1 MYNDVMQIYDEYDDE
16 PEDIFLPVDETRYS
30 LLYDMEMDGFRDDL
44 PFYLRHLP
52 AAGQVL
58 EIACGTGRVGK
69 AVAVAGREVT
79 GIDISLAMLQ
89 TARRRENCRNRYVAM
104 DMRRLAFSTS
114 FDAVIIPY
122 NSLNLL
128 TDRQDIH
135 ACLSGCRQL
144 LRADGILLLQLFVP
158 GQQCLQQAGQRTF
171 QFQIFD
177 DPQIGRVIKE
187 VRRTYLPATET
198 LQLEERYRLR
208 PNRQDRKN
216 EDLNRQMEICAWPAE
231 RWFDLL
237 TRTGFAV
244 DRCYG
249 GYDLSPFLAGRDSCL
264 LLAASCLPPSR

>member
-16 PEDIFLPVDETRYS
+16 PEDIFLPVDETRYT
-30 LLYDMEMDGFRDDL
+30 LLYDMEMGGFRDDL
-44 PFYLRHLP
+44 PFYRLHLP
-52 AAGQVL
+52 TAGQVL
-58 EIACGTGRVGK
+58 EVACGTGRVGK
-69 AVAVAGREVT
+69 AIADAGRNVT
-79 GIDISLAMLQ
+79 GIDISMPMLR
-89 TARRRENCRNRYVAM
+89 TALRRKNCRNRYVAM
-104 DMRRLAFSTS
+104 DMRRLAFSTP

-122 NSLNLL
+122 NSLNLF
-128 TDRQDIH
+128 TDPQDIR
-135 ACLSGCRQL
+135 ACLAGCRQS
-144 LRADGILLLQLFVP
+144 LRAGGILLLQLFVP
-158 GQQCLQQAGQRTF
+158 GQQCLKQSGQRTF

-187 VRRTYLPATET
+187 VRRTYLPATGT

-208 PNRQDRKN
+208 PNRPDRKN
-216 EDLNRQMEICAWPAE
+216 EDLSRQMEICAWPAA

-264 LLAASCLPPSR
+264 LLAASSLPPSL